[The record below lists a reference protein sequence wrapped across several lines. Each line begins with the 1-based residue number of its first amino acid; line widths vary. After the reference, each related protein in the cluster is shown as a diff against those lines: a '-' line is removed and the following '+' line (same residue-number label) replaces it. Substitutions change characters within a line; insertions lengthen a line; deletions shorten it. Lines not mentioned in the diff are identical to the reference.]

1 LKLETER
8 LSLRW
13 LTPGDEPLLLAIWND
28 PAFVH
33 NVGDR
38 GVRTTEEASE
48 ALANGPL
55 KLYSEYGYGPFRV
68 AFADGDEP
76 IGICGLFKRDNLGDP
91 DIGFALL
98 PDFCGRGLAF
108 EAAAAV
114 TLHARNALGL
124 KRMIAIVSPGNTASI
139 GLIEKLGLRFESMLT
154 MPGDEQEICLYSV
167 DWDGEGR

>member
-1 LKLETER
+1 MNLQTQR
-8 LSLRW
+8 LNLRW

-55 KLYSEYGYGPFRV
+55 QLYTDYGYGPFRV
-68 AFADGDEP
+68 ALADDDEP

-98 PDFCGRGLAF
+98 PDFCGQGLAY

-114 TLHARNALGL
+114 TLHARNTLGL
-124 KRMIAIVSPGNTASI
+124 KRITAIVSPGNTASI
-139 GLIEKLGLRFESMLT
+139 GLIEKLGMRFESMLT

-167 DWDGEGR
+167 DWGAED